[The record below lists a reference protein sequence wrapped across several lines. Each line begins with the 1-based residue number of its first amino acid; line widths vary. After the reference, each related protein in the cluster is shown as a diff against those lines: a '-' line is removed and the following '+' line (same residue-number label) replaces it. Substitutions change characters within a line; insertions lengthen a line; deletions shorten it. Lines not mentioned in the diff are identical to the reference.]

1 MTTVEQG
8 DPVLHKPGKEESS
21 EKSRERKKKRKKKEK

>member
-21 EKSRERKKKRKKKEK
+21 EKSRERKKERKKEK

>member
-8 DPVLHKPGKEESS
+8 EPVFHKPGKEESS
-21 EKSRERKKKRKKKEK
+21 EKSRERKRERKQEK